1 MFKILSINPGS
12 TSTKIGKFH
21 DDVML
26 DSKTIIHDASQFDHM
41 HSSME
46 QLEIRKR
53 DILKFIEER
62 GESIEEFDA
71 FAARGGIL
79 PPLESG
85 TYIVNDAMVDFLK
98 NKSHMDMDHPS
109 DLGAVIAYDFAKKT
123 NTKAY
128 ITDPIS
134 TDEFHELAR
143 ISGFADLKRNSLV
156 HALNMKAV
164 ARIIA
169 REIEKPYEQCNFVIA
184 HLGGGFSI
192 GAQRQG
198 KMIDVNN
205 ANEEGPFSPERSGE
219 LPMGQVLKMA
229 YSGEYTSKEL
239 KNKFTR
245 NSGMKA
251 YLNTNDLREA
261 YKKAE
266 TDPKA
271 MEVIQAMAYQ
281 IGKEIGGMC
290 AVLKGD
296 VDSIILTGG
305 LAHSVD
311 FVEMI
316 KEYISS
322 YSLVTVVPGENE
334 LEALAT
340 GCLRV
345 LRGEENPRTFSF
357 QEVNHS

>member
-1 MFKILSINPGS
+1 LS
-12 TSTKIGKFH
+12 
-21 DDVML
+21 
-26 DSKTIIHDASQFDHM
+26 
-41 HSSME
+41 
-46 QLEIRKR
+46 
-53 DILKFIEER
+53 FIEVR

-85 TYIVNDAMVDFLK
+85 TYEVNDDMVDFLR
-98 NKSHMDMDHPS
+98 NRTSVDHPS
-109 DLGAVIAYDFAKKT
+109 NLAAVIAYDFATQANK
-123 NTKAY
+123 KAY

-134 TDEFHELAR
+134 IDEFDELAR
-143 ISGFADLKRNSLV
+143 VSGFVDLKRKSLV
-156 HALNMKAV
+156 HALNMKACG
-164 ARIIA
+164 RIIA
-169 REIEKPYEQCNFVIA
+169 KEIEKPYEKCNFVIA
-184 HLGGGFSI
+184 HLGGGISI

-219 LPMGQVLKMA
+219 LPMGEVLKMA
-229 YSGEYTSKEL
+229 YSGDYTAKEL
-239 KNKFTR
+239 KNLFTKK
-245 NSGMKA
+245 SGLKA

-261 YKKAE
+261 FKQAE
-266 TDPKA
+266 TDRKA
-271 MEVIQAMAYQ
+271 MEIIKAMAYQ

-290 AVLKGD
+290 AVLKGE

-305 LAHSVD
+305 LAHSID

-322 YSLVTVVPGENE
+322 YSLITVVPGENE

-357 QEVNHS
+357 QEVNQS

>member
-21 DDVML
+21 DDVL
-26 DSKTIIHDASQFDHM
+26 QDSETIVHDASQFDHM
-41 HSSME
+41 NSSME

-53 DILKFIEER
+53 DILNFIEER
-62 GESIEEFDA
+62 GESLSDFDA

-85 TYIVNDAMVDFLK
+85 TYEVNAAMVDFLK
-98 NKSHMDMDHPS
+98 HKSSMDHPS
-109 DLGAVIAYDFAKKT
+109 NLAAVIAFDFANETEK
-123 NTKAY
+123 KAY
-128 ITDPIS
+128 VTDPIS
-134 TDEFHELAR
+134 IDEFHDLSR
-143 ISGFADLKRNSLV
+143 ISGFADLKRKSLV
-156 HALNMKAV
+156 HALNMKAC
-164 ARIIA
+164 ARLIA
-169 REIEKPYEQCNFVIA
+169 TEIEKPYEQCNFVIA
-184 HLGGGFSI
+184 HLGGGISI

-205 ANEEGPFSPERSGE
+205 ANEEGPFSPERTGE
-219 LPMGQVLKMA
+219 LPMGEVLKMA
-229 YSGEYTSKEL
+229 YSGDYTAKEL
-239 KNKFTR
+239 KNLFTKK
-245 NSGMKA
+245 SGLKA

-261 YKKAE
+261 FKQAE

-271 MEVIQAMAYQ
+271 MEVIKAMAYQ

-290 AVLKGD
+290 AVLKGE

-305 LAHSVD
+305 LAHSID

-322 YSLVTVVPGENE
+322 YSLVTVIPGENE

-357 QEVNHS
+357 QEVNQR

>member
-169 REIEKPYEQCNFVIA
+169 REIGKPYEQCNFVIA

-219 LPMGQVLKMA
+219 LPMGEVLKMA

>member
-21 DDVML
+21 DDVL
-26 DSKTIIHDASQFDHM
+26 QVSETVVHDAAQFDHM
-41 HSSME
+41 HHAIE

-53 DILKFIEER
+53 DILKFIASQ
-62 GESIEEFDA
+62 GDSINDFDA

-79 PPLESG
+79 PPMESG
-85 TYIVNDAMVDFLK
+85 TYEVNEEMVDFLK
-98 NKSHMDMDHPS
+98 NKSHMDHPS
-109 DLGAVIAYDFAKKT
+109 NLAAVIAYDFAQATQK
-123 NTKAY
+123 KAY

-134 TDEFHELAR
+134 IDEFNECAR
-143 ISGFADLKRNSLV
+143 VSGFVDLNRISLV

-164 ARIIA
+164 ARVIA
-169 REIEKPYEQCNFVIA
+169 DEIEKPYENCNFVIA
-184 HLGGGFSI
+184 HLGGGISI

-219 LPMGQVLKMA
+219 LPMGEVLKMA
-229 YSGEYTSKEL
+229 YSGDYTAKEL
-239 KNKFTR
+239 KKLFTK

-261 YKKAE
+261 FEKAK

-271 MEVIQAMAYQ
+271 MEVIKAMAYQ

-290 AVLKGD
+290 AVLKGE

-311 FVEMI
+311 FIEMI

-322 YSLVTVVPGENE
+322 YSLITVVPGENE

-357 QEVNHS
+357 QEVNRS

>member
-21 DDVML
+21 DEVL
-26 DSKTIIHDASQFDHM
+26 QESETIFHDTTQFDHM
-41 HSSME
+41 NSSME
-46 QLEIRKR
+46 QLDIRKK
-53 DILKFIEER
+53 DILNFIKSS
-62 GESIEEFDA
+62 GDSIHDFDA

-85 TYIVNDAMVDFLK
+85 TYEVNEVMVDFLK
-98 NKSHMDMDHPS
+98 MKSHMDHPS
-109 DLGAVIAYDFAKKT
+109 NLAAVIAFDFATQANK
-123 NTKAY
+123 KAY

-134 TDEFHELAR
+134 VDEFDDLAR
-143 ISGFADLKRNSLV
+143 ISGFVDLKRTSLL

-164 ARIIA
+164 ARVIA
-169 REIEKPYEQCNFVIA
+169 KEIDKPYERCNFVIA
-184 HLGGGFSI
+184 HLGGGISI

-198 KMIDVNN
+198 KMTDVNN

-229 YSGEYTSKEL
+229 YSGEYTGKEL
-239 KNKFTR
+239 KKKFTKT
-245 NSGMKA
+245 SGLKA

-261 YKKAE
+261 FKQAE

-271 MEVIQAMAYQ
+271 MEVIRAMAYQ

-290 AVLKGD
+290 AVLKGE

-316 KEYISS
+316 KEYVSS

-345 LRGEENPRTFSF
+345 LRGEENPRTFTF
-357 QEVNHS
+357 EEVSQS

>member
-21 DDVML
+21 DDVL
-26 DSKTIIHDASQFDHM
+26 QDSETIVHDASQFDHM
-41 HSSME
+41 NSSME

-53 DILKFIEER
+53 DILNFIEER
-62 GESIEEFDA
+62 GESLSDFDA

-85 TYIVNDAMVDFLK
+85 TYEVNETMIDFLK
-98 NKSHMDMDHPS
+98 HKSSMDHPS
-109 DLGAVIAYDFAKKT
+109 NLAAVIAFDFANETEK
-123 NTKAY
+123 KAY
-128 ITDPIS
+128 VTDPIS
-134 TDEFHELAR
+134 IDEFHDLSR
-143 ISGFADLKRNSLV
+143 ISGFVDLKRNSLV

-164 ARIIA
+164 ARVIA
-169 REIEKPYEQCNFVIA
+169 KEIGKPYEQCNFVIA
-184 HLGGGFSI
+184 HLGGGISI

-219 LPMGQVLKMA
+219 LPMGEVLKM
-229 YSGEYTSKEL
+229 
-239 KNKFTR
+239 
-245 NSGMKA
+245 A

-261 YKKAE
+261 FKQAK
-266 TDPKA
+266 TDQKA
-271 MEVIQAMAYQ
+271 MEIVKAMAYQ

-290 AVLKGD
+290 AVLKGK

-305 LAHSVD
+305 LAQSID

-322 YSLVTVVPGENE
+322 YSLITVVPGENE

-357 QEVNHS
+357 QEVNQS

>member
-21 DDVML
+21 DDVL
-26 DSKTIIHDASQFDHM
+26 QVSETVVHDAAQFDHM
-41 HSSME
+41 HHSME
-46 QLEIRKR
+46 QLDIRKR
-53 DILKFIEER
+53 DILAFITNQ
-62 GESIEEFDA
+62 GDSINDFDA

-85 TYIVNDAMVDFLK
+85 TYEVNEAMVDFLK
-98 NKSHMDMDHPS
+98 NKSHMDHPS
-109 DLGAVIAYDFAKKT
+109 NLAAVIAYDFAEITQK
-123 NTKAY
+123 KAY

-134 TDEFHELAR
+134 IDEFDELAR
-143 ISGFADLKRNSLV
+143 VSGFVDLKRTSLV

-164 ARIIA
+164 ARVIA
-169 REIEKPYEQCNFVIA
+169 NEIEKPYDKCNFVIA
-184 HLGGGFSI
+184 HLGGGISI

-219 LPMGQVLKMA
+219 LPMGEVLKMA
-229 YSGEYTSKEL
+229 YSGDYTAKEL
-239 KNKFTR
+239 KKLFTK

-261 YKKAE
+261 FEKAKS
-266 TDPKA
+266 DPKA
-271 MEVIQAMAYQ
+271 MEVIKAMAYQ

-290 AVLKGD
+290 AVLKGE

-311 FVEMI
+311 FIEMI

-322 YSLVTVVPGENE
+322 YSLITVVPGENE

-345 LRGEENPRTFSF
+345 LRGTENPRTFSF
-357 QEVNHS
+357 QEVIGS

>member
-26 DSKTIIHDASQFDHM
+26 DGETIIHDASQFDHM

-53 DILKFIEER
+53 DILKFIKER
-62 GESIEEFDA
+62 GESIEEYDA

-85 TYIVNDAMVDFLK
+85 TYTVNDAMVDFLK
-98 NKSHMDMDHPS
+98 NKSHMDHPS
-109 DLGAVIAYDFAKKT
+109 NLAAVIAYDFAKKA

-134 TDEFHELAR
+134 IDEFYELAR
-143 ISGFADLKRNSLV
+143 VSGFADLKRNSLV

-164 ARIIA
+164 ARVIA
-169 REIEKPYEQCNFVIA
+169 KEIEKPYEECKFVIA
-184 HLGGGFSI
+184 HLGGGISI

-198 KMIDVNN
+198 KIIDVNN

-219 LPMGQVLKMA
+219 LPMGEVLKMA
-229 YSGEYTSKEL
+229 YSGDYTAKEL
-239 KNKFTR
+239 KKKFTK

-322 YSLVTVVPGENE
+322 YSLVTIVPGENE